1 MCTSAGKFS
10 ALRTFRVL
18 RTLKA
23 ISVIPGKD
31 QRVLPIFSLF
41 QRHAMSNSSPVL
53 VFSFL
58 VTSCDGS
65 QDPKVWLFFSL

>member
-1 MCTSAGKFS
+1 MSKTTRKVS

-23 ISVIPGKD
+23 ISVIPGKEQD
-31 QRVLPIFSLF
+31 VLLIFSLL
-41 QRHAMSNSSPVL
+41 QQYGISNSLPFL

-58 VTSCDGS
+58 VTFCDDS
-65 QDPKVWLFFSL
+65 QDPKV

>member
-1 MCTSAGKFS
+1 MCKSVSKVS

-23 ISVIPGKD
+23 ISVIPGKEQD
-31 QRVLPIFSLF
+31 VLLIFSLL
-41 QRHAMSNSSPVL
+41 QQYAISNSPPFL

-58 VTSCDGS
+58 VTFCGDSRDA
-65 QDPKVWLFFSL
+65 KV

>member
-1 MCTSAGKFS
+1 MGKGS

-23 ISVIPGKD
+23 ISVIPGKE
-31 QRVLPIFSLF
+31 QHVLLIFSVL
-41 QRHAMSNSSPVL
+41 QQYANSNSSPVL

-58 VTSCDGS
+58 VNFCDC
-65 QDPKVWLFFSL
+65 